1 MRNKIKALAIVMFC
15 CQTSFSQD
23 KTTTT
28 PSVLKPANFE
38 YSLTQGGASLFV
50 PETYTKIEGSPYLFT
65 EWAYARIKLADS
77 RKFDS
82 VLIRLDL
89 YENKVHFKDEQGRE
103 RMVSIAVHEIE
114 IKDMSSKWNNAVFVT
129 GYGENNH
136 EFYQM
141 LSDGMKVRLLK
152 KINVIIKETKDFNKP
167 EKNNFELQN
176 VLCIYSKDILYV
188 EKKNCLSMVP
198 SFKDDNKIMAFISSN
213 DIKCNKENDLT
224 KLVNYYNSY

>member
-15 CQTSFSQD
+15 WQTSFSQD
-23 KTTTT
+23 KTTTN

-38 YSLTQGGASLFV
+38 YTLTQGGASLFV
-50 PETYTKIEGSPYLFT
+50 PETYTKIEGSPYLST
-65 EWAYARIKLADS
+65 EWAYAKIKLADS

-82 VLIRLDL
+82 VLVKLDL

-114 IKDMSSKWNNAVFVT
+114 IKDMSSKWNNAVFVS
-129 GYGENNH
+129 GYGGNSH
-136 EFYQM
+136 EFYQV
-141 LSDGMKVRLLK
+141 LVDGTKAQLLK
-152 KINVIIKETKDFNKP
+152 KMNVIIKETKDFNKP
-167 EKNNFELQN
+167 EKNSFELQN
-176 VLCIYSKDILYV
+176 ILCIYSKDIFYL

-198 SFKDDNKIMAFISSN
+198 AFKDDNKMMAFISST
-213 DIKCNKENDLT
+213 DIKCNKESDLS